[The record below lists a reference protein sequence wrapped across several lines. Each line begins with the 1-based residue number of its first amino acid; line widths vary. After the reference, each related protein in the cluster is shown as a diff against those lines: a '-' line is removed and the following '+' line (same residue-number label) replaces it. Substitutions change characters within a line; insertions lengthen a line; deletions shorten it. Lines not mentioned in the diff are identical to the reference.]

1 MLKILL
7 TITPAE
13 AAVDNVTDGEEYES
27 ELTKMA
33 ESQTEKGV
41 NEISAGEKN
50 LDDEFK
56 KDTKKMTPKGATVK
70 KKSAKKKKSKR
81 KKKEIYLYIIA

>member
-1 MLKILL
+1 M
-7 TITPAE
+7 
-13 AAVDNVTDGEEYES
+13 TDGEEYES

-33 ESQTEKGV
+33 EGQTERGV

-56 KDTKKMTPKGATVK
+56 KATPKRSATKKTTTRKPSSKK
-70 KKSAKKKKSKR
+70 HKRSRKKSR
-81 KKKEIYLYIIA
+81 K